1 MMPIE
6 AAVHGARPFRGGGFQ
21 ARVES
26 DTALRPGA
34 SRPAPRVANSIQST
48 SSAAGQSQQVLP

>member
-6 AAVHGARPFRGGGFQ
+6 AAVHGARPFRRGGFQ
-21 ARVES
+21 ARVERAA
-26 DTALRPGA
+26 ALCPGA
-34 SRPAPRVANSIQST
+34 GRRAPRVANFIQST